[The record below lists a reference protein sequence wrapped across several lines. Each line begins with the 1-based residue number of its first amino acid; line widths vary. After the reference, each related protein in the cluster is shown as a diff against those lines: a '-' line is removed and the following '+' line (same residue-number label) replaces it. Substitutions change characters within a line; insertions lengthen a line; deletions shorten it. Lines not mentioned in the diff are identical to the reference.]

1 MRQVFLEKGILAV
14 KEVCQPE
21 LDDYSILV
29 SVSYSYMT
37 TGLGLSK
44 AIESQKYNFFNNL
57 PSKVSKLF
65 ELLKVQGI
73 NYTKAAIKDKING
86 MVVSLG
92 HSCSGI
98 VIGVGKKVKNFRA
111 GDHVACIGAGFAH
124 HADVVCIPE
133 KLAINI
139 NENLIKESSIVGIG
153 SIAVQAVRR
162 ASIELGESV
171 LVVGADPLGQ
181 LIASLAK
188 RSGGTVAHLEL
199 DSHRKSVVED
209 KSIFSSIKEAFSI
222 FNNQVIIHGVD
233 CIIVTPNALQE
244 TDLGYL
250 ISFLR
255 IGGKIVITGD
265 SSFKVP
271 ENICYQKEINII
283 FALSY
288 GPGKFD
294 PIYEVQG
301 HDYPYSHVRWTEN
314 RNMQFFI
321 DLVEKKEIDLTG
333 LFKYEY
339 ELKDINFV
347 FQRLKNE
354 EILATVI
361 KYDHK
366 LNNINLPIKA
376 LIPSLIL
383 GPKEKFTVSLYGMS
397 NPIRFFILPIFE
409 TISQLEFKEIIDHDG
424 ALALSVVKSFKNVKA
439 ISGGI
444 QQCIESSSDVII
456 VSPSAKITINDVISL
471 AQHGKVVALSRPIS
485 RNFEELELLTN
496 FLNNNPHVLIAVGYG
511 RSFSPY
517 IAKIKKTIEKRRTPL
532 IIYYRFNTIALT
544 PSQRLDPEWSVG
556 KIIAQASH
564 VIDLFC
570 TLVESVPLSISVES
584 IKPIN
589 TNSFPSD
596 NFIANISFVDGSIVS
611 LLLTSNGSID
621 SGTERMEIIFDN
633 VTIIC
638 EDFLELRSY
647 GLAQQLNYSSRIND
661 YGYQELFTNFF
672 EGLNKVPAQLPI
684 NYSKMLLVE
693 KITLIIDELVCSN
706 GGEQKW

>member
-65 ELLKVQGI
+65 QLLKVQGI

-250 ISFLR
+250 ISILR

-283 FALSY
+283 Y
-288 GPGKFD
+288 NTK
-294 PIYEVQG
+294 IY
-301 HDYPYSHVRWTEN
+301 
-314 RNMQFFI
+314 
-321 DLVEKKEIDLTG
+321 
-333 LFKYEY
+333 
-339 ELKDINFV
+339 
-347 FQRLKNE
+347 
-354 EILATVI
+354 
-361 KYDHK
+361 
-366 LNNINLPIKA
+366 
-376 LIPSLIL
+376 
-383 GPKEKFTVSLYGMS
+383 
-397 NPIRFFILPIFE
+397 
-409 TISQLEFKEIIDHDG
+409 
-424 ALALSVVKSFKNVKA
+424 
-439 ISGGI
+439 
-444 QQCIESSSDVII
+444 
-456 VSPSAKITINDVISL
+456 
-471 AQHGKVVALSRPIS
+471 
-485 RNFEELELLTN
+485 
-496 FLNNNPHVLIAVGYG
+496 
-511 RSFSPY
+511 
-517 IAKIKKTIEKRRTPL
+517 
-532 IIYYRFNTIALT
+532 
-544 PSQRLDPEWSVG
+544 
-556 KIIAQASH
+556 
-564 VIDLFC
+564 
-570 TLVESVPLSISVES
+570 
-584 IKPIN
+584 
-589 TNSFPSD
+589 
-596 NFIANISFVDGSIVS
+596 
-611 LLLTSNGSID
+611 
-621 SGTERMEIIFDN
+621 
-633 VTIIC
+633 
-638 EDFLELRSY
+638 
-647 GLAQQLNYSSRIND
+647 
-661 YGYQELFTNFF
+661 
-672 EGLNKVPAQLPI
+672 
-684 NYSKMLLVE
+684 
-693 KITLIIDELVCSN
+693 
-706 GGEQKW
+706 

>member
-162 ASIELGESV
+162 ANIELGESV

-339 ELKDINFV
+339 DLKDINFV

-532 IIYYRFNTIALT
+532 IIYYRLNTIALT

-633 VTIIC
+633 GTIIC

>member
-65 ELLKVQGI
+65 QLLKVQGI

-532 IIYYRFNTIALT
+532 IIYYRLNTIALT

-633 VTIIC
+633 GTIIC

-706 GGEQKW
+706 GGEQKL

>member
-339 ELKDINFV
+339 DLKDINFV

-532 IIYYRFNTIALT
+532 IIYYRLNTIALT

>member
-65 ELLKVQGI
+65 QLLKVQGI

-171 LVVGADPLGQ
+171 LVLGADPLGQ

-301 HDYPYSHVRWTEN
+301 HDYPYSHFRWTEN

-339 ELKDINFV
+339 ELNDINFV

-354 EILATVI
+354 EILSTVI

-532 IIYYRFNTIALT
+532 IIYYRLNTIALT

-633 VTIIC
+633 GTIIC

-706 GGEQKW
+706 GGEQKL

>member
-162 ASIELGESV
+162 ANIELGESV

-532 IIYYRFNTIALT
+532 IIYYRLNTIALT

-633 VTIIC
+633 GTIIC

>member
-162 ASIELGESV
+162 ANIELGESV

-209 KSIFSSIKEAFSI
+209 KSIFSSIKEAFSV
-222 FNNQVIIHGVD
+222 FNNQVISHGVD

-339 ELKDINFV
+339 DLKDINFV

-532 IIYYRFNTIALT
+532 IIYYRLNTIALT

>member
-233 CIIVTPNALQE
+233 CIILTPNALQE

-532 IIYYRFNTIALT
+532 IIYYRLNTIALT

-633 VTIIC
+633 GTIIC

>member
-339 ELKDINFV
+339 DLKDINFV

-532 IIYYRFNTIALT
+532 IIYYRLNTIALT

-633 VTIIC
+633 GTIIC

>member
-209 KSIFSSIKEAFSI
+209 KSIFSSIKEAFSV
-222 FNNQVIIHGVD
+222 FNNQVISHGVD

-339 ELKDINFV
+339 DLKDINFV

-532 IIYYRFNTIALT
+532 IIYYRLNTIALT

>member
-532 IIYYRFNTIALT
+532 IIYYRLNTIALT

>member
-171 LVVGADPLGQ
+171 LVLGADPLGQ

-233 CIIVTPNALQE
+233 CIILTPNALQE

-532 IIYYRFNTIALT
+532 IIYYRLNTIALT

-633 VTIIC
+633 GTIIC

>member
-162 ASIELGESV
+162 ANIELGESV

-532 IIYYRFNTIALT
+532 IIYYRLNTIALT

>member
-162 ASIELGESV
+162 ANIELGESV

-339 ELKDINFV
+339 DLKDINFV

-532 IIYYRFNTIALT
+532 IIYYRLNTIALT

>member
-65 ELLKVQGI
+65 QLLKVQGI

-171 LVVGADPLGQ
+171 LVLGADPLGQ

-339 ELKDINFV
+339 ELNDINFV

-354 EILATVI
+354 EILSTVI

-532 IIYYRFNTIALT
+532 IIYYRLNTIALT

-633 VTIIC
+633 GTIIC

-706 GGEQKW
+706 GGEQKL